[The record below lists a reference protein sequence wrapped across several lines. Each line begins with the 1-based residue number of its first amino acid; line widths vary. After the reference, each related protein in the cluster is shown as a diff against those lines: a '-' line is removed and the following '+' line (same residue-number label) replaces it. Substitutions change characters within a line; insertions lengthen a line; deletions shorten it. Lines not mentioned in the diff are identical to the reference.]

1 MCLYE
6 IKINNNNK
14 RTRVYNKI
22 TQTNIKKTIHSQKL
36 FFLFPMF
43 IIFLF

>member
-22 TQTNIKKTIHSQKL
+22 TQTNIKKQFTVKNC
-36 FFLFPMF
+36 FFFPMF